1 MDGLEEK
8 IFGKSKKE
16 LEKSIKETVALTS
29 KTQVEFEKSQK
40 AIMDSMQFDD
50 TSKMLIEYYDK
61 KQGNSDIQAELAANF
76 ATGGMEKLQE
86 REQERNLKNLDL
98 PEGVDEKT
106 KQEAL
111 EKLQKEGKTEELTEE
126 ELQSEIYKAIYE
138 EVFAEYSKLMMQVKT
153 KQIEEGSLTVG
164 DKEGTK
170 LVIYERYLTG
180 IEMEN
185 HKLGGRRFSDDPRI
199 SKLREEFKKDF
210 DEKQKQV
217 DDVTRE
223 GIDDL
228 KKLYDEKNEI
238 SEEIQYF
245 TLNPHLAT
253 PEQMRALRER
263 YKEISFEIREQD
275 PSLEEY
281 SKQVDQLEEN
291 QKFAEREGIGQNSST
306 DRDVAGMAMDSV
318 GQSGIEEPSYDK
330 SDDEL
335 ADTKDN
341 IEDIKELENNEEE
354 LQEARKKEFIKRY
367 NEAKEKGDIAE
378 MNMLILQYR
387 NDLDVER
394 IIADDTD
401 RINREVENEE
411 YEYTDYIGG
420 LDAINNDDEI
430 IDAMDKRADE
440 TLEKDKDR
448 DEQSREDEGIARTR
462 NNNSY

>member
-1 MDGLEEK
+1 MNGLEEK

-16 LEKSIKETVALTS
+16 LEDSVIQTLALTS
-29 KTQVEFEKSQK
+29 KTQAEFEKSQQ
-40 AIMDSMQFDD
+40 AIMDTMQFDD

-61 KQGNSDIQAELAANF
+61 KQVNTDIQSELAATF
-76 ATGGMEKLQE
+76 AIGGMEKLQE

-111 EKLQKEGKTEELTEE
+111 EKLKKEGKTEELTEE

-138 EVFAEYSKLMMQVKT
+138 EVFTEYSKLMMQVKT

-164 DKEGTK
+164 DKEGTS

-180 IEMEN
+180 IEMAN
-185 HKLGGRRFSDDPRI
+185 HKLGGGRFSDDPRI
-199 SKLREEFKKDF
+199 SELRKEFKKEF
-210 DEKQKQV
+210 NEKQKQV
-217 DDVTRE
+217 DSVTRE

-228 KKLYDEKNEI
+228 KRLYDEKKEI
-238 SEEIQYF
+238 AEEIQYF

-253 PEQMRALRER
+253 PEQMSALRER
-263 YKEISFEIREQD
+263 YKKVSFEIREQD

-281 SKQVDQLEEN
+281 SRQVDQLKEN
-291 QKFAEREGIGQNSST
+291 QRFAEREGVDENSST

-318 GQSGIEEPSYDK
+318 GQSTIDESSYDK
-330 SDDEL
+330 SDDVDI

-341 IEDIKELENNEEE
+341 IEDIKKLEQSEED
-354 LQEARKKEFIKRY
+354 LQEERKKEFIRRY
-367 NEAKEKGDIAE
+367 NDAKEKGDIAE

-394 IIADDTD
+394 LIGDETD
-401 RINREVENEE
+401 RSNLEVANDE

-440 TLEKDKDR
+440 TLETDR

-462 NNNSY
+462 NSNNGY